1 MLLTISVTVIA
12 ASILVVV
19 FFLIPVLLQFH
30 RTLCEMKKLIETL
43 NVQIEPLSRNL
54 NDILRQTK
62 DILQT
67 IGQHVDRM
75 EEGVMAL
82 RNIAVRL
89 QEFQKELQDR
99 VFPLFKMV
107 SLVGIGGKGLL
118 SVLKFFRR

>member
-62 DILQT
+62 DIMQT

-82 RNIAVRL
+82 RNVAVRL